1 MYSGSLLVIK
11 GIACKVILFS
21 DQNKVLQYISV
32 FIRMLKFIVL
42 TVFYLKFRPVEN

>member
-11 GIACKVILFS
+11 GIACKDILFS

-32 FIRMLKFIVL
+32 FHS
-42 TVFYLKFRPVEN
+42 EC